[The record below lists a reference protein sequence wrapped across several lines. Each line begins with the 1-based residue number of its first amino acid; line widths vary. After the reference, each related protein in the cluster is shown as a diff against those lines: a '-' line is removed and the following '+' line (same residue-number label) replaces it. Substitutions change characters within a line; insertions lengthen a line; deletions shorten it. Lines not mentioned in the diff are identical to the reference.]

1 MNLFVHFFRKIQCLT
16 VALSAVLLVFTC
28 ATSQAQ
34 RLISKLPEDGS
45 WAKYEMKGATT
56 TSNGNINKNSATMI
70 VRVVGT
76 EHMNMDAYRWVE
88 IEQRQ
93 DHIKNSMPSIYR
105 FLIKEDDITNGE
117 DPLAHIKKCWTISL
131 APNLDI
137 VKEYD
142 VKKDSLQFLEWF
154 LPPQLEK
161 QKTLEPKT
169 LKTSLGELECKGASG
184 VYDQSRAPNYIQR
197 HTFTVYAHDKCPFG
211 TVSLHRLTEAIIDK
225 ATNHKLEYTF
235 ELKETGTGAKSLV
248 GDLK

>member
-1 MNLFVHFFRKIQCLT
+1 MIHSVHFFTNLAVKFH
-16 VALSAVLLVFTC
+16 VATGLLVVSFC
-28 ATSQAQ
+28 ATSHAQ
-34 RLISKLPEDGS
+34 RLISKMPEDGS

-76 EHMNMDAYRWVE
+76 EYMNMDAYRWIE
-88 IEQRQ
+88 IEQRR
-93 DHIKNSMPSIYR
+93 DHVKNSMPSIYR

-117 DPLAHIKKCWTISL
+117 DPLAHIKKCWIINL

-154 LPPQLEK
+154 LPPQLEN
-161 QKTLEPKT
+161 QKTLDVKT
-169 LKTSLGELECKGASG
+169 IETSLGELECKGSSG

-197 HTFTVYAHDKCPFG
+197 HSFTAYTHDKSPFG
-211 TVSLHRLTEAIIDK
+211 TVSLHRLTEAIVNDEK
-225 ATNHKLEYTF
+225 NHKLEYTF
-235 ELKETGTGAKSLV
+235 ELKETGTGAKSEL